1 MDALRTPEDRFENLA
16 DFAFEP
22 NYISDLAGYEGLRAT
37 YIDEGSVDGDEV
49 FLCLHGQPT
58 WSYLY
63 RKMIP
68 VFVASGGRVIA
79 PDLLGF
85 GRSDK
90 PEDEEIYGF
99 DFHRG
104 FLISLIERLDLRNIT
119 LVVQDWG
126 GLLGL
131 TLPIAPGVEER
142 ITRLI
147 IMNTTLATGH
157 PPSDGFMAW
166 RAYSASRPDLP
177 VGALMQRSTPHLS
190 AEEAAAYDAPFPDA
204 RYKAGVRAFPKR
216 VMTDPDMAGVD
227 VSLAAR
233 TFWAEQWQGQSFM
246 AWGAADPVFGLDI
259 MNDMQQLIKDC
270 PAPLIIRDGGHFLQ
284 EWGTEIAEAALK
296 SFEAGVSARR

>member
-1 MDALRTPEDRFENLA
+1 MDALRTPEDRFAGLA
-16 DFAFEP
+16 DFPFTP
-22 NYISDLAGYEGLRAT
+22 HYVRDLAGYEGLRMA
-37 YIDEGSVDGDEV
+37 YVDEGPLDANEV

-68 VFVASGGRVIA
+68 VFVDAGTRVVA

-99 DFHRG
+99 DFHRNS
-104 FLISLIERLDLRNIT
+104 LIALIERLDLRMIT

-131 TLPIAPGVEER
+131 TLPVALGMAER
-142 ITRLI
+142 ISRLI

-166 RAYSASRPDLP
+166 RAYSASRPDVP
-177 VGALMQRSTPHLS
+177 VCALMQRSTPHLS

-233 TFWAEQWQGQSFM
+233 TFWAEHWHGQSFM

-259 MNDMQQLIKDC
+259 MDDMQQLIKGC
-270 PAPLIIRDGGHFLQ
+270 PTPLIIRDGGHFLQ
-284 EWGTEIAEAALK
+284 EWGKEIAEAALK
-296 SFEAGVSARR
+296 SFKER